1 VLKYAPE
8 SYHSIKG
15 TMTMRISLQIPF
27 FNWVNDATSC
37 GDRLKKVVQHAE
49 EIGFYSIWVMD
60 HFYQM
65 EWGTNKAQDPMLEAY
80 STLGYI
86 AALTQKVKLGVLVT
100 GVIYRYPGILA
111 KTATTVDVLS
121 GGRTYMGIGAAWYER
136 EAHGLGVPFPP
147 MAERFEQLE
156 ETLQILKQMWSTND
170 GAYEGKHYQLAETIC
185 YPQPVS
191 KPHPPIM
198 VGGSGEKKTLR
209 FVAQYGDACNFDTG
223 MGVEGIR
230 HKLAV
235 LKGHCDD
242 LGRDYDQI
250 ERTVIHHAS
259 NPANTQAIIDFC
271 GALAKEGVQH
281 VIFNMHGIET
291 LEPLAHFA
299 EKIIPETAK
308 F

>member
-1 VLKYAPE
+1 
-8 SYHSIKG
+8 
-15 TMTMRISLQIPF
+15 MRISLQIPF
-27 FNWVNDATSC
+27 FNWAGGAPMIAET
-37 GDRLKKVVQHAE
+37 LKKVVQRAE
-49 EIGFYSIWVMD
+49 EANFYSVWVMD

-65 EWGTNKAQDPMLEAY
+65 EWGNNTAQDPMLEAY

-86 AALTQKVKLGVLVT
+86 AALTQRVKLGVLVT

-121 GGRTYMGIGAAWYER
+121 CGRTYFGIGAGWYER
-136 EAHGLGVPFPP
+136 EAKGLGVPFPP
-147 MAERFEQLE
+147 MGERFEQLE
-156 ETLQILKQMWSTND
+156 ETLKIVKQMWSNND
-170 GAYEGKHYQLAETIC
+170 GAYDGTHYQLAETIC
-185 YPQPVS
+185 VPQPIS
-191 KPHPPIM
+191 QPHPPIM

-223 MGVEGIR
+223 MGLDGIR

-242 LGRDYDQI
+242 LKRDYNTI
-250 ERTVIHHAS
+250 ERTVIHHATDPS
-259 NPANTQAIIDFC
+259 ETQKLVDFC

-291 LEPLAHFA
+291 LAPLAYFA
-299 EKIIPETAK
+299 DKIIPATATL
-308 F
+308 